1 MKKKILLP
9 TVLAAFVFVY
19 VAIMLCLNFAIIE
32 LNTTP
37 VYAEEID
44 YGDSY
49 EESQALQDGNIALLN
64 NTGEDMRQVNTTG
77 VENFTNLR
85 YISNGLYFKN
95 NPNHVRNENIT
106 KLGVCTTVA
115 MQLMLGYHNYYT
127 DRRIIPSTMLDST
140 YGNKDENPLFCD
152 NVAGDQGSLGTGVKN
167 TVYQKIFDLT
177 TWAEI
182 NQMLPSVV
190 AGTQRFMS
198 TYSPTVSSSMNLSW
212 GLYDSATVLSELRK
226 GRPVILGFDPVI
238 GQSKEG
244 YHVVVA
250 YGTATYNNQ
259 FGYITHF
266 GWGEEYTCVWVPASW
281 VGYISTM
288 SFTHEHSFTEVVDT
302 EELGNC
308 KHVYCSVCNC
318 DTYDM
323 LFDVDYNGV
332 LKGCKYDFTNADISD
347 GNYGNTITAIAD
359 NAFKKK
365 SSIGSFILPDGITRI
380 GNNAFEG
387 CTNLQTTIP
396 SSVSII
402 GDSAFKDCYA
412 LNTQLPSSLTQL
424 GASAFYCCRSMTS
437 VSVPSAVT
445 EIKNNTFHLCQELT
459 NCNLY
464 PGLTRIGD
472 NAFMATKL
480 SSILIPATVT
490 EIGEMAF
497 AGSYIEQIIFT
508 GGGSLQKIGDYAF
521 SLCSNLVGSVRIPS
535 TVTQIG
541 AHAFFFC
548 KKLEVCTIPRNVSYV
563 GANAFS
569 SCEALTIYT
578 EYDRYEMSCGAGWN
592 SDNRPVIYNA
602 EFASSKT
609 YIISINKSDN
619 NFVNINSDT
628 VVNNP
633 DRPGYTFNYWCNNSD
648 FSGDKFTN
656 LAIMPNGI
664 YYAKWEEK
672 SCVAEGTMVTLADG
686 SQKAV
691 EELTGDEQLLVWNML
706 TGTFDTAPM
715 LFIDFETVAEYE
727 IIELT
732 FSDGTKVRVID
743 EHAFWDYDLNKYVYL
758 RKDASSYIGHWF
770 NKYGVG
776 ENNNFVNE
784 RVKLVG
790 VEIYSER
797 TTAWSPVTY
806 GHLCIYVNGML
817 SMPGATESFVN
828 IFDVDGETM
837 KYDEE
842 AMARDIET
850 YGLFTYEEF
859 YEIVPVSEEIFNA
872 FNGQY
877 LKVAIGKGKTNIE
890 TILALF
896 ERYAEFF

>member
-1 MKKKILLP
+1 
-9 TVLAAFVFVY
+9 
-19 VAIMLCLNFAIIE
+19 
-32 LNTTP
+32 
-37 VYAEEID
+37 
-44 YGDSY
+44 
-49 EESQALQDGNIALLN
+49 
-64 NTGEDMRQVNTTG
+64 
-77 VENFTNLR
+77 
-85 YISNGLYFKN
+85 
-95 NPNHVRNENIT
+95 
-106 KLGVCTTVA
+106 
-115 MQLMLGYHNYYT
+115 
-127 DRRIIPSTMLDST
+127 
-140 YGNKDENPLFCD
+140 
-152 NVAGDQGSLGTGVKN
+152 
-167 TVYQKIFDLT
+167 
-177 TWAEI
+177 
-182 NQMLPSVV
+182 MLPSVV
-190 AGTQRFMS
+190 AGTRRFMN
-198 TYSPTVSSSMNLSW
+198 TYSPTVSSSMNLLW
-212 GLYDSATVLSELRK
+212 GLYDSVTVLSELRK

-238 GQSKEG
+238 GQSKEQ

-259 FGYITHF
+259 FGYVTHF

-288 SFTHEHSFTEVVDT
+288 SFTHEHSFTEVNENIT
-302 EELGNC
+302 GNYR
-308 KHVYCSVCNC
+308 HVNCSVCNC

-365 SSIGSFILPDGITRI
+365 SGIGSFILPDGITRI
-380 GNNAFEG
+380 ENNAFEG

-437 VSVPSAVT
+437 ISLPSSVT
-445 EIKNNTFHLCQELT
+445 EIKNYTFHLCQ
-459 NCNLY
+459 
-464 PGLTRIGD
+464 GLTSCYLSSGLTKIGD
-472 NAFMATKL
+472 SAFMATTI
-480 SSILIPATVT
+480 SQISIPSTVT

-497 AGSYIEQIIFT
+497 AMSGIENLSFA
-508 GGGSLQKIGDYAF
+508 SNSRLQKIGDYAF
-521 SLCSNLVGSVRIPS
+521 SVCANLVGSTIIPS
-535 TVTQIG
+535 TVTEIG
-541 AHAFFFC
+541 NYAFFFS
-548 KKLEVCTIPRNVSYV
+548 KKLEVCTIPRNVSHV
-563 GANAFS
+563 GSNAFS

-602 EFASSKT
+602 GFASSKT

-619 NFVNINSDT
+619 NFENINSDT
-628 VVNNP
+628 VINNP
-633 DRPGYTFNYWCNNSD
+633 KRSGYTFAGWYDSSD
-648 FSGDKFTN
+648 FSGTQYMNLMTAPDGILYVKWDKN
-656 LAIMPNGI
+656 
-664 YYAKWEEK
+664 
-672 SCVAEGTMVTLADG
+672 SCVTAGTMVTLADG
-686 SQKAV
+686 NKKAV

-706 TGTFDTAPM
+706 TGTFDTAPI

>member
-1 MKKKILLP
+1 MKKKISLP
-9 TVLAAFVFVY
+9 PVLAAFVFVY

-49 EESQALQDGNIALLN
+49 EESQILQGEDIALLN
-64 NTGEDMRQVNTTG
+64 NTGEDKQRVDEVG
-77 VENFTNLR
+77 VEHFTNLR
-85 YISNGLYFKN
+85 YIPNGRYFIN
-95 NPNHVRNENIT
+95 NPNHFLNTSGVNLT
-106 KLGVCTTVA
+106 GVCTTVA

-127 DRRIIPSTMLDST
+127 DRRIIPATMLGT
-140 YGNKDENPLFCD
+140 EYGILTAHPLYC
-152 NVAGDQGSLGTGVKN
+152 NEPAPGQGSLKTGVKN

-177 TWAEI
+177 TWAKI

-190 AGTQRFMS
+190 AGTRRFMN

-212 GLYDSATVLSELRK
+212 GLYDSVTVLSELRK

-238 GQSKEG
+238 RQSKEQ

-288 SFTHEHSFTEVVDT
+288 SFTHKHSFTEVNENIT
-302 EELGNC
+302 GNYR
-308 KHVYCSVCNC
+308 HVNCSVCNC

-323 LFDVDYNGV
+323 LFDIDYNGEI
-332 LKGCKYDFTNADISD
+332 KGRKYPFTDAVIPETY
-347 GNYGNTITAIAD
+347 YGNTVTG
-359 NAFKKK
+359 
-365 SSIGSFILPDGITRI
+365 IGSSAFVDKSDIYSLTLPDGITKI
-380 GNNAFEG
+380 GNSAFKG
-387 CTNLQTTIP
+387 CTNLQLEIP
-396 SSVSII
+396 ESVREI
-402 GDSAFKDCYA
+402 GDYAFKNCYA
-412 LNTQLPSSLTQL
+412 LNTQLPGALREL
-424 GASAFYCCRSMTS
+424 GVGAFYDCRGMTL
-437 VSVPSAVT
+437 VTVPVGMT
-445 EIKNNTFHLCQELT
+445 EIKESTFQSCFFTTCFL
-459 NCNLY
+459 
-464 PGLTRIGD
+464 PAGLIRIGK
-472 NAFMATKL
+472 NAFAASKL
-480 SSILIPATVT
+480 SSILIPSTVT
-490 EIGEMAF
+490 EIREFAF
-497 AGSYIEQIIFT
+497 AVSDIEALKFVSS
-508 GGGSLQKIGDYAF
+508 GSLQKIGDFAF
-521 SLCSNLVGSVRIPS
+521 AACRKLTGSVFIP
-535 TVTQIG
+535 TNVNLIG
-541 AHAFFFC
+541 AHAFYLCEELEACAIPNNVNVIEKEVFLSC
-548 KKLEVCTIPRNVSYV
+548 KKL
-563 GANAFS
+563 
-569 SCEALTIYT
+569 TIYAERNRNQT
-578 EYDRYEMSCGAGWN
+578 GWNTRWN
-592 SDNRPVIYNA
+592 SDNRPVIYNVQ
-602 EFASSKT
+602 FSSTKDT
-609 YIISINKSDN
+609 ISSVNKSAN
-619 NFVNINSDT
+619 NFVNINTNT

-633 DRPGYTFNYWCNNSD
+633 KRAGYTFAGWYDSSD
-648 FSGDKFTN
+648 FSGAQYTN
-656 LAIMPNGI
+656 LATAPDGTL
-664 YYAKWEEK
+664 YAKWDSN
-672 SCVAEGTMVTLADG
+672 SCVTAGTMVTLADG

-706 TGTFDTAPM
+706 TGTFDTAPI

-776 ENNNFVNE
+776 ENNNFVNA

-896 ERYAEFF
+896 ERYVEFF